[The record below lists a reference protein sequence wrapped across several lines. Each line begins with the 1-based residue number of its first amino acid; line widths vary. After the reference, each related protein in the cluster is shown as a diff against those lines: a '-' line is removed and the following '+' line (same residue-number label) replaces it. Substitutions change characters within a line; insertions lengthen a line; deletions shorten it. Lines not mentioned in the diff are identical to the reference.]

1 MAALAASGLDAGQLA
16 LVMELAATVAAE
28 ARPAI
33 DKAAENKRAYDREY
47 RRINRKNRTTS
58 YETNENGDPPKV
70 SPKENNQT
78 PSSPPVDVPEAK
90 ASSHQPRP
98 WALPLGVSLQVWTDL
113 MTNRR
118 KKRLPNTPT
127 AWKKFQTDLAE
138 MSAQT
143 GIPPPKLIELCTAK
157 GWGAIYDPRGEDD
170 RRPNTLGRHQPAD
183 GLSPTTRAAL
193 RVFGPS

>member
-1 MAALAASGLDAGQLA
+1 MADLAAAGLTAEQLA
-16 LVMELAATVAAE
+16 LVMELSATVAAE

-47 RRINRKNRTTS
+47 RRANRKNRTTS
-58 YETNENGDPPKV
+58 YETNDRNDPPSG
-70 SPKENNQT
+70 SPKDINQT
-78 PSSPPVDVPEAK
+78 PSSPPVDVSEAE

-98 WALPLGVSLQVWTDL
+98 WALPVGVSLQVWTDL

-170 RRPNTLGRHQPAD
+170 RRTNTLGRHQPAD
-183 GLSPTTRAAL
+183 GLSSTARAAL
-193 RVFGPS
+193 QVFGR

>member
-1 MAALAASGLDAGQLA
+1 MLLAEVAQELFAGEIERKALADRRQNERDRKARSRDVTGQN
-16 LVMELAATVAAE
+16 VIG
-28 ARPAI
+28 R
-33 DKAAENKRAYDREY
+33 DR
-47 RRINRKNRTTS
+47 R
-58 YETNENGDPPKV
+58 GQPPKV
-70 SPKENNQT
+70 SPKDINQT
-78 PSSPPVDVPEAK
+78 PSSPPVDVSEAE

-98 WALPLGVSLQVWTDL
+98 WALPVGVSLQVWTDL

-157 GWGAIYDPRGEDD
+157 GWGAIYDPRGEDE

-183 GLSPTTRAAL
+183 GLSSTARAAL
-193 RVFGPS
+193 QVFGR